1 MANRN
6 GQGFGLI
13 AAGMLGQ
20 TPATQGLGKY
30 KIDAGYATTIYNGGA
45 VASAAGYIV
54 DGQTTDAPII
64 GVLNGVFYNA
74 ATTLKPTFA
83 NFYTQVTPANS
94 EDIDAFVFDSPTQ
107 QYVVATDDAVTQ
119 AGFLETYD
127 MNTSAGSD
135 TTGKSTAT
143 LDIGDT
149 SADAATFR
157 LLRVAEDPENED
169 LITTPQT
176 NPALANFSGYAT
188 VVVVAN
194 LSQWFGSGSVSA

>member
-45 VASAAGYIV
+45 VASSAGYIV

-127 MNTSAGSD
+127 MNTTAGND

-169 LITTPQT
+169 IT
-176 NPALANFSGYAT
+176 AAFAS
-188 VVVVAN
+188 VVVVPN
-194 LSQWFGSGSVSA
+194 LIELQS